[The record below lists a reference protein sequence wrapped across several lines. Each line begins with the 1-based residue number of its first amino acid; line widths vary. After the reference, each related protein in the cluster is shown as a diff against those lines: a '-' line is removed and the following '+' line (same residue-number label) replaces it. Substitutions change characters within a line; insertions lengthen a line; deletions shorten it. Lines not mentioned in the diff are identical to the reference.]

1 MLCIIK
7 VCCGCRF
14 SQFSMF
20 LIRKLVGST
29 RKCYPIFLSQ
39 YLLVDIIVSS
49 LKLVFRVNKEK
60 SHLFSSSHVLRITH
74 MFIFFSK
81 ARGLLFQCVEGFIH
95 SVHLVL
101 GGDRTFGKD
110 NK

>member
-7 VCCGCRF
+7 VCCGCRV

-20 LIRKLVGST
+20 LIRKLVDST
-29 RKCYPIFLSQ
+29 RKCYPIFPSQ

-60 SHLFSSSHVLRITH
+60 
-74 MFIFFSK
+74 K
-81 ARGLLFQCVEGFIH
+81 AIYFLLAMY
-95 SVHLVL
+95 
-101 GGDRTFGKD
+101 
-110 NK
+110 